1 MSRRRVLLRQNER
14 DEGEVCQTIR
24 IDFKYSASLIY
35 REGEMMKIT
44 HPQLRKAQTTIEY
57 LLIISVIVLLLI
69 SLFLTI
75 RELQSSTQGNVTI
88 NNQSQSPTEAIKNI
102 LNESRNLTN
111 QTP

>member
-1 MSRRRVLLRQNER
+1 
-14 DEGEVCQTIR
+14 
-24 IDFKYSASLIY
+24 
-35 REGEMMKIT
+35 MKT
-44 HPQLRKAQTTIEY
+44 LYPQSKKAQTTIEY
-57 LLIISVIVLLLI
+57 LLIISVIVLLMI